1 MNLLDKYFISP
12 IIEGTGY
19 NIVNTL
25 TYSLILVF
33 AVILIYKVLRKLNIS
48 IDKDFFIGLFP
59 FIALGGLMRAL
70 EDASYFNSYLFVTPG
85 IYIILFSFGMLSL
98 LLSLF
103 LDRHTKY
110 PYWKTFFVI
119 GTIPLV
125 YFSLYVEIVNL
136 EGLFLVIL
144 LSGLWFVLLYIS
156 NVLKKSIFSKINTAV
171 LWAHMLDASATF
183 IAVSYF
189 SYTEQHVLPNYLFKL
204 LGPAAMFP
212 LKFFVVLGVLY
223 LLDRNIEDENMKYW
237 LKIVIFVLGFALGVR
252 DTLALSM
259 LV

>member
-1 MNLLDKYFISP
+1 MNFLDKYFLSP
-12 IIEGTGY
+12 IIKGTGY

-33 AVILIYKVLRKLNIS
+33 AVILIYKLLRRLDIS
-48 IDKDFFIGLFP
+48 MDKNFFVGLFP

-85 IYIILFSFGMLSL
+85 IYIVLSSLGMLSL
-98 LLSLF
+98 FLSLF
-103 LDRHTKY
+103 FGRHTKY
-110 PYWKTFFVI
+110 PYWKIFFVM
-119 GTIPLV
+119 GAIPLA
-125 YFSLYVEIVNL
+125 YFSLFVNIVNL
-136 EGLFLVIL
+136 EGLFLVLL
-144 LSGLWFVLLYIS
+144 LSGVWLILLYIL
-156 NVLKKSIFSKINTAV
+156 NILEGNIFSRINITA
-171 LWAHMLDASATF
+171 LWGHMLDASATF
-183 IAVSYF
+183 VAVSYF
-189 SYTEQHVLPNYLFKL
+189 SYTEQHVLPNYLFRL

-223 LLDRNIEDENMKYW
+223 LLDRNIEDKNLKYW

-252 DTLALSM
+252 DVLALTM